1 MIADLGVLTRAKGLY
16 VGLTVEGSVVAVR
29 DSLNQA
35 YYGRAVSPS
44 GILVG
49 GSAPAP
55 PDAAPLVSAVEHLIT
70 VK

>member
-1 MIADLGVLTRAKGLY
+1 
-16 VGLTVEGSVVAVR
+16 VR

-44 GILVG
+44 DILVG
-49 GSAPAP
+49 GSAPAL